1 MMTTNIYELI
11 IKTLNK
17 TNITLAE
24 GYMLARKLEHICEEW
39 SSYTIKVDDESFRIM
54 IYFKADN
61 GDIYYEEEHTVS
73 IFTDGVVG
81 EYKHYK
87 EDADDD
93 WTIETNAQGTVMEF
107 LQNKLTNFIK
117 KEEV

>member
-24 GYMLARKLEHICEEW
+24 GYMLAKKLEHICEDW
-39 SSYTIKVDDESFRIM
+39 SSYTIKVDDEGFRII

-61 GDIYYEEEHTVS
+61 GDIYYEEEHIINV
-73 IFTDGVVG
+73 FTDGIIG
-81 EYKHYK
+81 EYKHYR
-87 EDADDD
+87 ENADDE
-93 WTIETNAQGTVMEF
+93 WTVENNKQGTIMEF
-107 LQNKLTNFIK
+107 LQNKL
-117 KEEV
+117 V